1 VADRRD
7 LLRRRTGLV
16 DSSGSSPVTAAVGL
30 VLLLGFLLLSSQ
42 ALVHLHASSVVGAIA
57 FDAARTASADGAG
70 CQDAIARASE
80 RLSDLP
86 DLAVD
91 CQDDGSMT
99 RVAVRVASP
108 ARAIGGVLGLRQ
120 VERAVAMR
128 SERLR

>member
-1 VADRRD
+1 
-7 LLRRRTGLV
+7 LV

-30 VLLLGFLLLSSQ
+30 AMLLGFLLLSSQ

-57 FDAARTASADGAG
+57 FDAARTGSADGAG
-70 CQDAIARASE
+70 CQDAIAQVAE

-86 DLAVD
+86 DLAID

-108 ARAIGGVLGLRQ
+108 ARAIGGLLGVRQ
-120 VERAVAMR
+120 VDRAVAMR